1 MHIIGLIQTHWT
13 SEMTNFLCFRA
24 AGCQIMIIFAAL
36 FKNYTIMT
44 KAEIVKEVSKSTG
57 IEATTV
63 SAVVEGFMEA
73 VKGSLAKENNVYLRG
88 FGTFEVKTRKAKTG
102 RNITKN
108 TTVIIPEHKVPTF
121 KPCPD
126 FKNMVK

>member
-1 MHIIGLIQTHWT
+1 
-13 SEMTNFLCFRA
+13 
-24 AGCQIMIIFAAL
+24 
-36 FKNYTIMT
+36 MT

-57 IEATTV
+57 IENATV
-63 SAVVEGFMEA
+63 SAVVEGFMTT
-73 VKGSLAKENNVYLRG
+73 VKGALAKDENVYLRG

-108 TTVIIPEHKVPTF
+108 TTLIIPEHKVPTF
-121 KPCPD
+121 KPCSD

>member
-1 MHIIGLIQTHWT
+1 
-13 SEMTNFLCFRA
+13 
-24 AGCQIMIIFAAL
+24 
-36 FKNYTIMT
+36 MT
-44 KAEIVKEVSKSTG
+44 KIEIVKEVSKSTG
-57 IEATTV
+57 IENATV
-63 SAVVEGFMEA
+63 SAGVEGVMEA
-73 VKGSLAKENNVYLRG
+73 VKGSLAKDNNVYLRG

-126 FKNMVK
+126 FKNQVK